1 MIHWREIGTLAKIE
15 AIREV
20 WFPGCSTAQIAAHF
34 NDVSRNAIIGIYTRY
49 GPTHLADK
57 PLRARSPIN
66 KAGAEKRKR
75 LVFRGPTKFKGSKPL
90 PEVVERVVE
99 YRLCGKP
106 LMMLEARECR
116 FPVNEAEGEALHL
129 FCGRPTE
136 RSFCDHHH
144 GRVFQPV
151 ERR

>member
-34 NDVSRNAIIGIYTRY
+34 NDVSRNAIIGIYNRY

-57 PLRARSPIN
+57 PLNARSPIN
-66 KAGAEKRKR
+66 KAGVERKKRVVARVVK
-75 LVFRGPTKFKGSKPL
+75 FRGSKPL
-90 PEVVERVVE
+90 PELVERAVE

-116 FPVNEAEGEALHL
+116 FPVNEAEGEDIHL
-129 FCGRPTE
+129 FCGRPAE
-136 RSFCDHHH
+136 RSYCDHHH
-144 GRVFQPV
+144 GRVFQLL